1 MMDNIPLIAAGA
13 GAVGLLIAFYLYN
26 QVTKVKIDNEVV
38 ADITDEI
45 QKGAMAFLFAEYR
58 ILSIFVV
65 VVGAVLAYLNDLDT
79 AIAFFAGAIASVLA
93 GFSGMRSATSANG
106 RTAMAAKNDGQAGA
120 LAVSYNG
127 GAVMGLSVG
136 GLGLLGISL
145 IAFWLGAEDGNTLS
159 AAAGFGMGA
168 SSIALFARVGGGIY
182 TKAADVGADL
192 VGKVEAGIPEDDP
205 RNPGVIADNVGDN
218 VGDVAGM
225 GADIFE
231 S

>member
-1 MMDNIPLIAAGA
+1 MENIPLIAAGA
-13 GAVGLLIAFYLYN
+13 GVVGLLIAFYLYN

-65 VVGAVLAYLNDLDT
+65 VVGAILAYLNDGET

-120 LAVSYNG
+120 LAVSYNC
-127 GAVMGLSVG
+127 
-136 GLGLLGISL
+136 LL
-145 IAFWLGAEDGNTLS
+145 
-159 AAAGFGMGA
+159 
-168 SSIALFARVGGGIY
+168 Y
-182 TKAADVGADL
+182 TS
-192 VGKVEAGIPEDDP
+192 PSP
-205 RNPGVIADNVGDN
+205 RD
-218 VGDVAGM
+218 
-225 GADIFE
+225 